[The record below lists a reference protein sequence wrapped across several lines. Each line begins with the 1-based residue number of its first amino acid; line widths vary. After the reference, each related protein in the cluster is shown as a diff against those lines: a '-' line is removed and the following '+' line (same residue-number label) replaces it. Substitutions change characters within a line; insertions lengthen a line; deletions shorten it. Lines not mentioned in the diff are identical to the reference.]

1 MPAMDYSRVAGLYDS
16 YVTTDLDLDFFLDEA
31 MRVGGPVLELMA
43 GTGRVSIP
51 LLQAAVDL
59 TCVDNSPAMLS
70 VFRDKLRQQR
80 LSAELIQAD
89 VCELSLDRRFDLIF
103 IPFHS
108 FAEIKEPGRQR
119 RALARIHAHLADDGR
134 FICTLHNPSVRLQAA
149 DGRRR
154 QLGEFPLP
162 GAGKTLVLSIVE
174 RYDPA
179 ARVVTGTQFYEMR
192 NSQGNTIS
200 EDAVDIRHY
209 VHDRNGFEGLL
220 ENAGF
225 VISSLFGDY
234 RRASFE
240 SETSPFMIWDLSR
253 KPADLKSE

>member
-1 MPAMDYSRVAGLYDS
+1 MDYSRVAGLYDS
-16 YVTTDLDLDFFLDEA
+16 YVTTDLDLDFFLDET

-59 TCVDNSPAMLS
+59 TCVDNSPAMLN
-70 VFRDKLRQQR
+70 VFRDKLRKQK
-80 LSAELIQAD
+80 LSIELIEAD

-108 FAEIKEPGRQR
+108 FAEITEPGRQR
-119 RALARIHAHLADDGR
+119 QALSHIRRHLADNGR
-134 FICTLHNPSVRLQAA
+134 FICTLHNPSVRLQTV

-162 GAGKTLVLSIVE
+162 RAGETLVLSIME

-179 ARVVTGTQFYEMR
+179 AHVVTGTQFFEIR
-192 NSQGNTIS
+192 NSQGETIS
-200 EDAVDIRHY
+200 EDVIDIRHY
-209 VHDRNGFEGLL
+209 VHDREGFEGLL
-220 ENAGF
+220 DNAGF
-225 VISSLFGDY
+225 AISALYGDY
-234 RRASFE
+234 GRASFE
-240 SETSPFMIWDLSR
+240 SDTSPFMIWDLAA
-253 KPADLKSE
+253 KPTNPESE